1 MTLKL
6 LALVVRR
13 LDSAIHYIKLY
24 PLDNIIHPFCNWA
37 FREKS
42 PRASDI
48 SLKMNSGLKGV
59 VFVLPWFIVKHLS
72 DPLETPLASRLLGPY
87 ETSFRTFD
95 ATDYQPIG
103 EQEGLLQILI
113 EIFFGAR
120 YQLI

>member
-1 MTLKL
+1 
-6 LALVVRR
+6 
-13 LDSAIHYIKLY
+13 
-24 PLDNIIHPFCNWA
+24 
-37 FREKS
+37 
-42 PRASDI
+42 
-48 SLKMNSGLKGV
+48 MNSGLKGV
-59 VFVLPWFIVKHLS
+59 VFVLPYFIVKMH
-72 DPLETPLASRLLGPY
+72 LGPY

>member
-1 MTLKL
+1 MH
-6 LALVVRR
+6 
-13 LDSAIHYIKLY
+13 S
-24 PLDNIIHPFCNWA
+24 IIHPLRNWA
-37 FREKS
+37 LKEKS
-42 PRASDI
+42 LRASGI

-59 VFVLPWFIVKHLS
+59 VFVLPYFIVKHLS
-72 DPLETPLASRLLGPY
+72 DPLEIPLAFRLLGPC

-113 EIFFGAR
+113 EILFGAR

>member
-1 MTLKL
+1 MRRI
-6 LALVVRR
+6 AL
-13 LDSAIHYIKLY
+13 SALYITG
-24 PLDNIIHPFCNWA
+24 PSG
-37 FREKS
+37 KS
-42 PRASDI
+42 PSEPLI
-48 SLKMNSGLKGV
+48 SQKMNSGLKGA
-59 VFVLPWFIVKHLS
+59 VFVLPYFIVKHLS
-72 DPLETPLASRLLGPY
+72 DPLEIPLASRLLGPY

>member
-1 MTLKL
+1 MK
-6 LALVVRR
+6 R
-13 LDSAIHYIKLY
+13 
-24 PLDNIIHPFCNWA
+24 
-37 FREKS
+37 
-42 PRASDI
+42 
-48 SLKMNSGLKGV
+48 KMNSGLKGA
-59 VFVLPWFIVKHLS
+59 VFVLPYFIVKHLS
-72 DPLETPLASRLLGPY
+72 DPLEIPLASRLLGPY